1 MVEIGQTIAKARE
14 EKGLQL
20 EEIAEQTRIN
30 LKYLQD
36 LEHGKF
42 DFLPR
47 PYVIA
52 YMKIFA
58 RMVGLDGEV
67 LLKTWRER
75 EAVLAGAEAE
85 NLTDAETSAAQQKTD
100 APAVSSIATL
110 QAGRTQSTHVPV
122 EQLSPPPGIPYLKE
136 IAVGLAVLGAMALLL
151 YFSTTS
157 SKRAANP
164 PLEPAQEIPFEQVA
178 KEAETQQAQAPPEAI
193 VKSEPIKKPMRLE
206 VRAEDVVWVQ
216 VVTDKRDST
225 DYSMRAGNVQAWQ
238 ALEQFYVRVGNAA
251 AVKLILDGK
260 DLGVIGSSGQ
270 VGGLLI
276 THEGIKAKRLRGAV
290 LAPPP
295 VEEPAP
301 APDSAANNQN

>member
-58 RMVGLDGEV
+58 RIVGLDGET
-67 LLKTWRER
+67 LLKTWRES
-75 EAVLAGAEAE
+75 EAALARADADAAESAE
-85 NLTDAETSAAQQKTD
+85 PAAQHVETHTTPS
-100 APAVSSIATL
+100 APIEP
-110 QAGRTQSTHVPV
+110 QSRRQPVLPVP
-122 EQLSPPPGIPYLKE
+122 EQQPQQTIPYVKE
-136 IAVGLAVLGAMALLL
+136 IAAGLALLGAMALLL

-164 PLEPAQEIPFEQVA
+164 PLEPVQETPFEQVA
-178 KEAETQQAQAPPEAI
+178 IEAESLQTQSPSAAI
-193 VKSEPIKKPMRLE
+193 VQSEPVKKPMRLE
-206 VRAEDVVWVQ
+206 VRAEGEVWVQ
-216 VVTDKRDST
+216 VVADKRDST

-270 VGGLLI
+270 VGGILI
-276 THEGIKAKRLRGAV
+276 MHDGIKAKRLRGAV
-290 LAPPP
+290 FAPA

>member
-1 MVEIGQTIAKARE
+1 MVEIGQTIARARE

-36 LEHGKF
+36 LEQGTF

-52 YMKIFA
+52 YMKILA
-58 RMVGLDGEV
+58 RIVGLDGEA
-67 LLKTWRER
+67 LLKTWREH
-75 EAVLAGAEAE
+75 EAALAGDEAE
-85 NLTDAETSAAQQKTD
+85 IAADVETTAAQQKTETHTVASTASVATSRTQIAHIPAEQLPP
-100 APAVSSIATL
+100 APA
-110 QAGRTQSTHVPV
+110 
-122 EQLSPPPGIPYLKE
+122 IPYVKE
-136 IAVGLAVLGAMALLL
+136 IAVGLALLGGMALLL

-164 PLEPAQEIPFEQVA
+164 PPEPAQEIPFEQVA
-178 KEAETQQAQAPPEAI
+178 KEAETQQAQVPPEAI

-206 VRAEDVVWVQ
+206 VRAEGEVWVQ

-225 DYSMRAGNVQAWQ
+225 DYSMLKGNVQAWQ
-238 ALEQFYVRVGNAA
+238 ALEQFYVRVGDAA

-270 VGGLLI
+270 VGGILI
-276 THEGIKAKRLRGAV
+276 MHDGIKAKRLRGAV
-290 LAPPP
+290 LAPAVQEQPSQT
-295 VEEPAP
+295 
-301 APDSAANNQN
+301 DTTINN